1 MTTILRAVDA
11 PRFEIP
17 GVTFV
22 GMASPSRGS
31 EQVCTWKIIVAP
43 RHESAAAHTLDR
55 DEVFMVLS
63 GTVRLAPGGST
74 GAMALEPGDAIVV
87 PAGDPIELSNP
98 GDIPAEVLVA
108 IPAGFTATMADGTP
122 FGTPPWAV

>member
-1 MTTILRAVDA
+1 MKTILRAAEA
-11 PRFEIP
+11 PQFEIP

-31 EQVCTWKIIVAP
+31 ERLCTWKIIVAAG
-43 RHESAAAHTLDR
+43 HESDASHTLDH

-63 GTVRLAPGGST
+63 GSITLSGDMVG
-74 GAMALEPGDAIVV
+74 PGDAVVV
-87 PAGDPIELSNP
+87 PAGSDIAVSNP
-98 GDIPAEVLVA
+98 GDTPAEVIVA

-122 FGTPPWAV
+122 IGTPSWGK

>member
-1 MTTILRAVDA
+1 MTTILRAADA

-31 EQVCTWKIIVAP
+31 KELCTWKIVVAANHGP
-43 RHESAAAHTLDR
+43 GQPHTLDR

-63 GTVRLAPGGST
+63 GSIAVAGEVLG
-74 GAMALEPGDAIVV
+74 PGDALVV
-87 PAGDPIELSNP
+87 PAGDDIAVSNP
-98 GDIPAEVLVA
+98 GDVPAEVMVA

-122 FGTPPWAV
+122 FGTPPWAE

>member
-1 MTTILRAVDA
+1 MATILRAAEA

-31 EQVCTWKIIVAP
+31 NQLCTWKIIVAAG
-43 RHESAAAHTLDR
+43 HESGGPHALDR

-63 GTVRLAPGGST
+63 GSITLSGDTLG
-74 GAMALEPGDAIVV
+74 PGDVLVV
-87 PAGDPIELSNP
+87 PAGGDIEVSNP
-98 GDIPAEVLVA
+98 GDAPAEVMVA

-122 FGTPPWAV
+122 FGTPPWAK

>member
-1 MTTILRAVDA
+1 MTTILRAADA

-31 EQVCTWKIIVAP
+31 DQLCTWKIIVAP
-43 RHESAAAHTLDR
+43 NHESGAAHTLDR

-63 GTVRLAPGGST
+63 GSIGVAGEVLG
-74 GAMALEPGDAIVV
+74 PGDVLVV
-87 PAGDPIELSNP
+87 PAGDDIEVSNP
-98 GDIPAEVLVA
+98 GEVPAEAMVA

-122 FGTPPWAV
+122 IGTPPWAK

>member
-11 PRFEIP
+11 PRFTIP

-31 EQVCTWKIIVAP
+31 VQLCTWKIIVAP
-43 RHESAAAHTLDR
+43 GHESDGPHTLDR

-63 GTVRLAPGGST
+63 GSVRLAVGG
-74 GAMALEPGDAIVV
+74 AALEPGDTFVV
-87 PAGDPIELSNP
+87 PAGVPIELSNP
-98 GDIPAEVLVA
+98 GDSPAEVMVA

>member
-1 MTTILRAVDA
+1 MKTILRAADA

-31 EQVCTWKIIVAP
+31 AHVCTWKIVVAAN
-43 RHESAAAHTLDR
+43 HESGAAHTLNR

-63 GTVRLAPGGST
+63 GSIGVSGEVLG
-74 GAMALEPGDAIVV
+74 PGDALVV
-87 PAGDPIELSNP
+87 PAGDEIALSNP
-98 GDIPAEVLVA
+98 GDVPAEAMVA

-122 FGTPPWAV
+122 FGTPPWGK

>member
-1 MTTILRAVDA
+1 MKTILRAADA

-17 GVTFV
+17 GVTFM

-31 EQVCTWKIIVAP
+31 EQLCTWKIIVAAG
-43 RHESAAAHTLDR
+43 HETDGAHTLDR

-63 GTVRLAPGGST
+63 GSIAVAGEVLG
-74 GAMALEPGDAIVV
+74 PGDALVV
-87 PAGDPIELSNP
+87 PAGDDIAVSNP
-98 GDIPAEVLVA
+98 GDVPAEVMVA

-122 FGTPPWAV
+122 FGTPPWAE

>member
-1 MTTILRAVDA
+1 MKTILRAAEA

-31 EQVCTWKIIVAP
+31 EQLCTWKVIVAAG
-43 RHESAAAHTLDR
+43 HESDTSHTLDH

-63 GTVRLAPGGST
+63 GSITLSGDMLG
-74 GAMALEPGDAIVV
+74 PGDLAVV
-87 PAGDPIELSNP
+87 PAGGGIALSNP
-98 GDIPAEVLVA
+98 GDTPAEVMVA
-108 IPAGFTATMADGTP
+108 IPAGFTATMADGTSV
-122 FGTPPWAV
+122 GTPPWAK

>member
-63 GTVRLAPGGST
+63 GSIGVAGEVLG
-74 GAMALEPGDAIVV
+74 PGDALVV
-87 PAGDPIELSNP
+87 PAGDDIELSNP
-98 GDIPAEVLVA
+98 GDVPAEVMVA

>member
-1 MTTILRAVDA
+1 MKTILRAADA

-22 GMASPSRGS
+22 GMASPTRGS
-31 EQVCTWKIIVAP
+31 EQLCTWKIIVAAG
-43 RHESAAAHTLDR
+43 HETDSPHTLDR

-63 GTVRLAPGGST
+63 GSITLSGDMLG
-74 GAMALEPGDAIVV
+74 PGDAVVV
-87 PAGDPIELSNP
+87 PAGGQIALSNP
-98 GDIPAEVLVA
+98 GDTPAEVLVA

-122 FGTPPWAV
+122 FGTPPWGK

>member
-1 MTTILRAVDA
+1 MTTILRAADA

-31 EQVCTWKIIVAP
+31 EQLCTWKIIVAP
-43 RHESAAAHTLDR
+43 RHESAGAHTLDR

-63 GTVRLAPGGST
+63 GSVRVVAGGPEA
-74 GAMALEPGDAIVV
+74 GRALEPGDALVV
-87 PAGDPIELSNP
+87 RAGDPIELSNP
-98 GDIPAEVLVA
+98 GDAPAEVMVA
-108 IPAGFTATMADGTP
+108 IPAGFTATMADGTT